1 MNLIDNF
8 GERRM
13 AGSVRLVL
21 SPCNWEGF
29 HDSRRSSRDTD
40 VYGSFGTVRTVSIT
54 IQRIFQLTGNKCV
67 DFSVAQWSVPEV
79 KGLIPRELT
88 VPKRQQFG

>member
-29 HDSRRSSRDTD
+29 HDSRRSSRDTN
-40 VYGSFGTVRTVSIT
+40 VYGSFGTVRI
-54 IQRIFQLTGNKCV
+54 L
-67 DFSVAQWSVPEV
+67 
-79 KGLIPRELT
+79 
-88 VPKRQQFG
+88 